1 MAWTVRSM
9 VVLSDDV
16 SFFGGAWFVSPDWE
30 IWIVQQKRK
39 KKNKKSFMSQS
50 VLELPELVLRL
61 APTDGG
67 GGDGE
72 DGCRTPTSVEHKIPE
87 VRSCPKAPRKRRRV
101 APSCKRRLT
110 ELEFFRVEPGEIESL
125 FLNLG
130 ESEKKHKV
138 VEVELKD

>member
-1 MAWTVRSM
+1 MYPTIYII
-9 VVLSDDV
+9 LDNII
-16 SFFGGAWFVSPDWE
+16 FFVTPQFAFLFFLLLL
-30 IWIVQQKRK
+30 
-39 KKNKKSFMSQS
+39 SFMSEL
-50 VLELPELVLRL
+50 VLELPELVLRR

-67 GGDGE
+67 GCDGE
-72 DGCRTPTSVEHKIPE
+72 DGCRTPTSVEHRIAE

-130 ESEKKHKV
+130 ESEKKKKKV
-138 VEVELKD
+138 VEIELKD

>member
-1 MAWTVRSM
+1 MYVPHHINNTRQHNILCYTSIC
-9 VVLSDDV
+9 LSLLLL
-16 SFFGGAWFVSPDWE
+16 F
-30 IWIVQQKRK
+30 
-39 KKNKKSFMSQS
+39 SFMSQL
-50 VLELPELVLRL
+50 VLELPELVLRR

-87 VRSCPKAPRKRRRV
+87 VRSCPKAPWKRRRV

-130 ESEKKHKV
+130 ESEKKRKV